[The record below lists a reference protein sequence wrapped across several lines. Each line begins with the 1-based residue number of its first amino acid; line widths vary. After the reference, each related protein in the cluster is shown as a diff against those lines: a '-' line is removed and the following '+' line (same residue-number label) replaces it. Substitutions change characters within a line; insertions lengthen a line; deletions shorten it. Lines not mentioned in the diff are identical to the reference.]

1 MGDSPRPLI
10 KKARKEHQE
19 WAANQEPNDTGAV
32 MLARIH
38 QDKLQTQG
46 PDKSATA
53 ALKQRKRAKRR
64 SAQARKMNTVKVS
77 SPPAGG

>member
-1 MGDSPRPLI
+1 
-10 KKARKEHQE
+10 
-19 WAANQEPNDTGAV
+19 

-46 PDKSATA
+46 PDKGATA